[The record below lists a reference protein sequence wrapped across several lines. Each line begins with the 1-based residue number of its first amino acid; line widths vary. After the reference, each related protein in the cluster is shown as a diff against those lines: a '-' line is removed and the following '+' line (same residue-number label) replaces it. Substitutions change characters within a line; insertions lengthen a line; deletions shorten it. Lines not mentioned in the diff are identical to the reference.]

1 MQLVRRSMPWNTTP
15 TTEQRL
21 KFVTLANSGR
31 FSVSELCLEF
41 GVSRKCGHKRL
52 VRHAEGGAKALADG
66 SRAPHSV
73 PLRTSDAVERIVV
86 AERRLHP
93 TWGPKK
99 IRAVLERK
107 HALETPP
114 AISTL
119 GEILKRHGM
128 IEARRRRPGAFDVKR
143 RKGSGGDSRKG
154 SGVNS

>member
-1 MQLVRRSMPWNTTP
+1 MPWNNTP
-15 TTEQRL
+15 TTEQRQ

-41 GVSRKCGHKRL
+41 GVSHKCGHKWL

-66 SRAPHSV
+66 SRAAHSV

-86 AERRLHP
+86 TERRLHP

-99 IRAVLERK
+99 LRAVLERK
-107 HALETPP
+107 HAMEAPP

-119 GEILKRHGM
+119 EN
-128 IEARRRRPGAFDVKR
+128 
-143 RKGSGGDSRKG
+143 
-154 SGVNS
+154 GVIAPR

>member
-1 MQLVRRSMPWNTTP
+1 MPWTNTP

-31 FSVSELCLEF
+31 FKVTELCVEF
-41 GVSRKCGHKRL
+41 GISRKSGHKWL
-52 VRHAEGGAKALADG
+52 VRHAQGGAAALADA

-73 PLRTSDAVERIVV
+73 PLRTSETIERIVV
-86 AERRLHP
+86 GERRLHP

-107 HALETPP
+107 HAMGAPP

-119 GEILKRHGM
+119 GGDFEASRYDRGASPQARCLRC
-128 IEARRRRPGAFDVKR
+128 EAR
-143 RKGSGGDSRKG
+143 
-154 SGVNS
+154 